1 VGLIIPKN
9 PAKTIAFANFFVKS
23 LNLSDNVEIPG
34 FSQAIISSE
43 PQLLAGKR
51 MKHLLQRVER
61 LNKIGI
67 ALSAEKDASRL
78 LEMIL
83 HGAKE
88 LTNADGGTLY
98 TVTPDQRLKFDI
110 FATDSLNLSM
120 GGTGG
125 KAITFNA
132 IPLYNKNGE
141 PITDMVVTSAVHQR
155 SVINIDDAYHAEAD
169 GYDFSGTR
177 KFDQQTGYRTRSLL
191 TIPMTNHED
200 EIIGVLQLINAKNP
214 ETQEV
219 QAFTKTDQQLAE
231 SLASQAAVAL
241 TNQRLISDLETLFKS
256 FVQLIATAIDEKSPY
271 TGSHCRRIP
280 VLTMMLAE
288 AVHRSRKPV
297 FREFQLNDADR
308 FELETAAWLHDCGKV
323 TSPEYVIDK
332 STKLETIFDRIE
344 LIDTRF
350 EVLKRDAEIQYRQ
363 SVADAKSDKEKLQLQ
378 NEFEQMVSELN
389 AERDFL
395 RRANI
400 GSEYMSDKDRERVV
414 KVGQRRWKNSD
425 QQWLPLLNAE
435 EIYNLTIHKG
445 TLTPEERTIINNH
458 MVATIKMLESLPF
471 PKHLSRVPEYAG
483 GHHER
488 MDGTGYPKGLTRE
501 EMSIPARI
509 MAIADVFEALTAR
522 DRPYKRG
529 KTLSECLNIM
539 RQMTLEN
546 HLDADLFEE
555 FVSSGVYMEYARQY
569 LHPNQIDEVDEDQLV
584 IVNSVA

>member
-1 VGLIIPKN
+1 MN
-9 PAKTIAFANFFVKS
+9 
-23 LNLSDNVEIPG
+23 
-34 FSQAIISSE
+34 
-43 PQLLAGKR
+43 
-51 MKHLLQRVER
+51 HLLQRVER
-61 LNKIGI
+61 LNQIGI

-98 TVTPDQRLKFDI
+98 TVTPDKRLKFDI
-110 FATDSLNLSM
+110 LATDSLHLSM
-120 GGTGG
+120 GGTQG

-132 IPLYNKNGE
+132 IPLYNKLGK
-141 PITDMVVTSAVHQR
+141 PITNMVVTSAVHER
-155 SVINIDDAYHAEAD
+155 KVINIDDAYHAEAA

-177 KFDQQTGYRTRSLL
+177 KFDEQTGYRTRSLL

-214 ETQEV
+214 MDNEV
-219 QAFTKTDQQLAE
+219 RPFSETDQQLAE

-288 AVHRSRKPV
+288 AVHRSEAGL
-297 FREFQLNDADR
+297 FADFHMSDADR

-344 LIDTRF
+344 LVDTRF
-350 EVLKRDAEIQYRQ
+350 EVLKRDTEIRYLRSLLDAQTDEQKEQLRDQYQ
-363 SVADAKSDKEKLQLQ
+363 QDI
-378 NEFEQMVSELN
+378 NELN
-389 AERDFL
+389 DERDFL
-395 RRANI
+395 RKSNI
-400 GSEYMSDKDRERVV
+400 GGEFMSMRDCARVE
-414 KVGQRRWKNSD
+414 KIARRVWRNPD
-425 QQWLPLLNAE
+425 QQEVPLLNAE
-435 EIYNLTIHKG
+435 ETYNLKIEKG

-471 PKHLSRVPEYAG
+471 PKHLARVPEYAG

-488 MDGTGYPKGLTRE
+488 MDGTGYPKGLRRE
-501 EMSIPARI
+501 DMSVPARI

-529 KTLSECLNIM
+529 KTLSECLKIM
-539 RQMTLEN
+539 RQMTLDK
-546 HLDADLFEE
+546 HLDPDLFDE
-555 FVSSGVYMEYARQY
+555 FVRSGVYMEYARQY
-569 LHPNQIDEVDEDQLV
+569 LHSDQIDEVDEELFSLKDSERETLRH
-584 IVNSVA
+584 

>member
-1 VGLIIPKN
+1 
-9 PAKTIAFANFFVKS
+9 
-23 LNLSDNVEIPG
+23 
-34 FSQAIISSE
+34 
-43 PQLLAGKR
+43 
-51 MKHLLQRVER
+51 MKQLLQRVER
-61 LNKIGI
+61 LNQIGI
-67 ALSAEKDASRL
+67 ALSAEKDASSL

-98 TVTPDQRLKFDI
+98 TVTADQRLKFDI
-110 FATDSLNLSM
+110 IATDSLHLAM
-120 GGTGG
+120 GGARG
-125 KAITFNA
+125 KAITFNP
-132 IPLYNKNGE
+132 IPLYDKQGK
-141 PITDMVVTSAVHQR
+141 PITNMVVTSAVHQR
-155 SVINIDDAYHAEAD
+155 KVININDTYHAEAQ

-177 KFDQQTGYRTRSLL
+177 KFDEQTGYHTHSLL

-200 EIIGVLQLINAKNP
+200 EIIGVLQLINAKDAD
-214 ETQEV
+214 TQKLRP
-219 QAFTKTDQQLAE
+219 FSTTDQQLAE

-241 TNQRLISDLETLFKS
+241 TNQRLISDLEILFKS

-288 AVHRSRKPV
+288 AVHRSREGS
-297 FREFQLNDADR
+297 FADFQMTDADR

-350 EVLKRDAEIQYRQ
+350 EVLKRDTEIQYWQ
-363 SVADAKSDKEKLQLQ
+363 TLNKAKSRNEKESLLQQL
-378 NEFEQMVSELN
+378 EQQINELN
-389 AERDFL
+389 SERDFL
-395 RRANI
+395 RKANI
-400 GSEYMSDKDRERVV
+400 GGEFMSKNDRERV
-414 KVGQRRWKNSD
+414 KKIGQRLWRNPD
-425 QQWLPLLNAE
+425 QQIVPILNAE
-435 EIYNLTIHKG
+435 EIYNLTIPKG

-471 PKHLSRVPEYAG
+471 PKHLARVPEYAG

-488 MDGTGYPKGLTRE
+488 MDGGGYPKGLVRD

-529 KTLSECLNIM
+529 KTLTECLKIM
-539 RQMTLEN
+539 QQMVLEN
-546 HLDADLFEE
+546 HLDADLFNE
-555 FVSSGVYMEYARQY
+555 FVRSGVYMEYAKQY
-569 LHPNQIDEVDEDQLV
+569 LQADQIDEVDENQLAV
-584 IVNSVA
+584 SVSTDENLAMH

>member
-1 VGLIIPKN
+1 
-9 PAKTIAFANFFVKS
+9 
-23 LNLSDNVEIPG
+23 
-34 FSQAIISSE
+34 
-43 PQLLAGKR
+43 

-61 LNKIGI
+61 LNQIGI
-67 ALSAEKDASRL
+67 ALSAEKYAPHL

-98 TVTPDQRLKFDI
+98 TVTPDQQLKFDI
-110 FATDSLNLSM
+110 LATDSLHLSM
-120 GGTGG
+120 GGAKG
-125 KAITFNA
+125 KAITFSN
-132 IPLYNKNGE
+132 IPLFDQEGR
-141 PITDMVVTSAVHQR
+141 PITNMVVTSAVHER
-155 SVINIDDAYHAEAD
+155 KVINIDDAYHPKNAN
-169 GYDFSGTR
+169 YDFSGTR
-177 KFDQQTGYRTRSLL
+177 KFDEQTGYRTRSLL

-214 ETQEV
+214 KTHKV
-219 QAFTKTDQQLAE
+219 QPFPKTDQQLAE

-241 TNQRLISDLETLFKS
+241 TNQRLISDLEILFKS
-256 FVQLIATAIDEKSPY
+256 FVQLVATAIDEKSPY

-288 AVHRSRKPV
+288 AIDRSRKPV
-297 FREFQLNDADR
+297 FADFQMSDADR

-344 LIDTRF
+344 LIDTRI
-350 EVLKRDAEIQYRQ
+350 EVLIRDVEIDWLKKMAATE
-363 SVADAKSDKEKLQLQ
+363 SKT
-378 NEFEQMVSELN
+378 
-389 AERDFL
+389 ERDKIEEMMQMEISRLRDDREFL

-400 GSEYMSDKDRERVV
+400 GGESMSDADRARVH
-414 KVGQRRWKNSD
+414 RIAEHHWSNPD
-425 QQWLPLLNAE
+425 QQSVPLLNAE

-471 PKHLSRVPEYAG
+471 PKHLARVPEYAG

-501 EMSIPARI
+501 EMSVQARI
-509 MAIADVFEALTAR
+509 MAIADVFEALTAC

-529 KTLSECLNIM
+529 KKISECLKIM
-539 RQMTLEN
+539 RQMTRDK
-546 HLDADLFEE
+546 HLDPDLFDE
-555 FVSSGVYMEYARQY
+555 FVSSGVYMEYAMQF
-569 LHPNQIDEVDEDQLV
+569 LHADQIDDVDEIPVSQLQ
-584 IVNSVA
+584 

>member
-1 VGLIIPKN
+1 
-9 PAKTIAFANFFVKS
+9 
-23 LNLSDNVEIPG
+23 
-34 FSQAIISSE
+34 
-43 PQLLAGKR
+43 
-51 MKHLLQRVER
+51 MKQLLQRVER
-61 LNKIGI
+61 LNEIGI
-67 ALSAEKDASRL
+67 ALSAEKNPSRL

-98 TVTPDQRLKFDI
+98 TVTPDKRLKFDI
-110 FATDSLNLSM
+110 MTTDSLHLAM
-120 GGTGG
+120 GGTAGQ
-125 KAITFNA
+125 AITFNS
-132 IPLYNKNGE
+132 IPLYDKQGNA
-141 PITDMVVTSAVHQR
+141 ITNMVVTSAVHQR
-155 SVINIDDAYHAEAD
+155 QVINIDDAYHAGEG

-177 KFDQQTGYRTRSLL
+177 EFDRQTGYRTRSLL

-200 EIIGVLQLINAKNP
+200 EIIGVLQLINAKDA
-214 ETQEV
+214 ESGEV
-219 QAFTKTDQQLAE
+219 QAFSKTDQQLAE

-241 TNQRLISDLETLFKS
+241 TNQRLITDLETLFKS

-288 AVHRSRKPV
+288 AVHRSDKPV
-297 FREFQLNDADR
+297 FSDFEMTDADR

-350 EVLKRDAEIQYRQ
+350 EVLKRDAEIRYWQ
-363 SVADAKSDKEKLQLQ
+363 ALAETGGKKKKAELKSALER
-378 NEFEQMVSELN
+378 EITELN
-389 AERDFL
+389 SERDFL
-395 RRANI
+395 RKANI
-400 GSEYMSDKDRERVV
+400 GGECMSKADRERVRQI
-414 KVGQRRWKNSD
+414 GRRGWSSPD
-425 QQWLPLLNAE
+425 QEQLPLLNPE
-435 EIYNLTIHKG
+435 EIYNLTIPKG

-471 PKHLSRVPEYAG
+471 PKHLARVPEYAG

-488 MDGTGYPKGLTRE
+488 MDGSGYPKGLMRE

-529 KTLSECLNIM
+529 KTLTECLKIM
-539 RQMTLEN
+539 RQMTLEQ
-546 HLDADLFEE
+546 HLDPDLFDE
-555 FVSSGVYMEYARQY
+555 FVRSGVYMEYARQY
-569 LHPNQIDEVDEDQLV
+569 LQPDQIDEVDEELLV
-584 IVNSVA
+584 SCSFVDERQATH